1 MNFGFRY
8 HLASLM
14 AIFLSLILG
23 ILIGG
28 ALFPDN
34 ALVEEQGQ
42 LISDLEDYF
51 VLMQND
57 LHSLNLQIAASD
69 NAWAELRDRLL
80 ENRLVGK
87 TIVVIGES
95 YDDNNLGE
103 ILRLTG
109 AQIKSINTE
118 VLPLVAPDENFF
130 FVARLTEEELTKNL
144 LDNIHSLVDQGG
156 NMVFVWDNEV
166 QPPLQ
171 GLPYSLQIDSVDTM
185 MGQIALILGMLTE
198 GRGHYGL
205 HKDSKGLFPL

>member
-14 AIFLSLILG
+14 AIFFSLILG

-51 VLMQND
+51 VLMQED
-57 LHSLNLQIAASD
+57 LQSLNLQIATSD
-69 NAWAELRDRLL
+69 SAWTELRDRLL
-80 ENRLVGK
+80 KNRLVGK
-87 TIVVIGES
+87 TIVLI
-95 YDDNNLGE
+95 DDNSGNNNLAE
-103 ILRLTG
+103 MLQLTG
-109 AQIKSINTE
+109 AQTKKINTE
-118 VLPLVAPDENFF
+118 VLSLVAPDEDLFF
-130 FVARLTEEELTKNL
+130 MARLTEEELTKNL
-144 LDNIHSLVDQGG
+144 LDDIHSLVDQGG
-156 NMVFVWDNEV
+156 NVVFVWDNDV
-166 QPPLQ
+166 RPSLQ
-171 GLPYSLQIDSVDTM
+171 GIPYSLQIDSVDTM
-185 MGQIALILGMLTE
+185 IGQISLILGMLTK